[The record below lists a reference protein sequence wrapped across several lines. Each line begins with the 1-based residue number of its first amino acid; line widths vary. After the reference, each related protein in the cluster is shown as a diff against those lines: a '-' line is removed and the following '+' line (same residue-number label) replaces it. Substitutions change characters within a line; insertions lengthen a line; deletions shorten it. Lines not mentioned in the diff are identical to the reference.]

1 MFLNDEDVAMLVG
14 DVWSSIVGIE
24 LAPTGPSEQSTE
36 RSLTGMINI
45 EGDWNGTVT
54 VHVSAE
60 LALAA
65 AASMFGM
72 EPEETTAAEIE
83 DALGEITNMTG
94 GGIKALVPGLAQLSL
109 PTVVKGA
116 DYEIKIPRSHPIKE
130 LWFTANQNAVTITVF
145 EGEPSSGATDGAAG
159 GEQAV

>member
-24 LAPTGPSEQSTE
+24 LEPTGPTE
-36 RSLTGMINI
+36 RTHERTMTGMINI

-54 VHVSAE
+54 VHVSDT

-72 EPEETTAAEIE
+72 EPEETTTAEIE

-130 LWFTANQNAVTITVF
+130 LWFTANQDAMTITVF
-145 EGEPSSGATDGAAG
+145 EGEPSTNTGGAAAG
-159 GEQAV
+159 DERAV